1 MLKYVLDSLDG
12 LEPAQAA
19 MYAEKDG
26 KFYLQVE
33 GIPQSQSGE
42 DVTGLKAKVEELLA
56 EKKAEAK
63 KRQEAEEAAKRAAE
77 EHARKT
83 GDVDALQ
90 KSWEEKYTK
99 ALTDKDQTVL
109 SLQAQIQKLTV
120 GATAA
125 SLAGELAVQ
134 GSSGVLERLIAPRLS
149 MEIRDGKPTVVVLD
163 SEGRPSAMTVAEYK
177 AEITNDPA
185 LAPLIAGSRATG
197 GGAGGSKSGGAAGKT
212 FDQMTLTER
221 AELRKSHPAEYD
233 RLKAQS
239 AKH

>member
-1 MLKYVLDSLDG
+1 MTLKYQVESLEGLDESV
-12 LEPAQAA
+12 QAL
-19 MYAEKDG
+19 YVEKDG
-26 KFYLQVE
+26 KYVLAIE
-33 GIPQSQSGE
+33 GVPQGE
-42 DVTGLKAKVEELLA
+42 DVAGLKQKLNELMDERKEE
-56 EKKAEAK
+56 KRR
-63 KRQEAEEAAKRAAE
+63 RQEAEEAAKRAAE

-197 GGAGGSKSGGAAGKT
+197 GGAGGSKSGGAAKALN
-212 FDQMTLTER
+212 QMTLTER
-221 AELRKSHPAEYD
+221 ATLRRDNPAEYE

-239 AKH
+239 AQK

>member
-1 MLKYVLDSLDG
+1 MLKYQLDSLEG
-12 LEPAQAA
+12 LEASLVPL
-19 MYAEKDG
+19 YVEKDG
-26 KFYLQVE
+26 KYYLQIDGV
-33 GIPQSQSGE
+33 PQAQPNE

-197 GGAGGSKSGGAAGKT
+197 GGAGGSKSGGAAKA
-212 FDQMTLTER
+212 FNQMSLTER
-221 AELRKSHPAEYD
+221 ATLRRDNPAEYE

-239 AKH
+239 AQK

>member
-1 MLKYVLDSLDG
+1 MLKFVLDSLEG
-12 LEPAQAA
+12 LEASLIPL
-19 MYAEKDG
+19 YVEKDG
-26 KFYLQVE
+26 KYYLQIDGV
-33 GIPQSQSGE
+33 PSSQPNE

-99 ALTDKDQTVL
+99 ALTDKEQTL
-109 SLQAQIQKLTV
+109 ASLQAQIQKLTV

-125 SLAGELAVQ
+125 SIAGELAVQ
-134 GSSGVLERLIAPRLS
+134 GSAGVLERLIAPRLS
-149 MEIRDGKPTVVVLD
+149 MEIRDGKPAVVVLD
-163 SEGRPSAMTVAEYK
+163 HEGRPTALTVAEYRT
-177 AEITNDPA
+177 EVMNDPA

-197 GGAGGSKSGGAAGKT
+197 GGAGGSKSGGAAKSFNQLSG
-212 FDQMTLTER
+212 MER
-221 AELRKSHPAEYD
+221 VELRRNNPAEYE

-239 AKH
+239 AAH

>member
-1 MLKYVLDSLDG
+1 MLKYQLDSLEG
-12 LEPAQAA
+12 LEASLIPL
-19 MYAEKDG
+19 YVEKDG
-26 KFYLQVE
+26 KYYLQID
-33 GIPQSQSGE
+33 GIPQPQQSE
-42 DVTGLKAKVEELLA
+42 DVTGLKAKLQELLA
-56 EKKAEAK
+56 EKKAEAE
-63 KRQEAEEAAKRAAE
+63 KRRIAEEEAKRVAE

-197 GGAGGSKSGGAAGKT
+197 GGAGGSKSGGAAKS
-212 FDQMTLTER
+212 FNQLTGMER
-221 AELRKSHPAEYD
+221 VELRRTNPAEYE

-239 AKH
+239 AAH